1 MAFALKK
8 YGKIRFIRSRKARVV
23 TGYGTVGVDGS
34 FFNSFKVKS
43 LESIKNTGSLFT
55 KQEEYKDEES
65 NLIDKP
71 QH

>member
-1 MAFALKK
+1 MKK
-8 YGKIRFIRSRKARVV
+8 YGKIRFIRSRKARAV

-34 FFNSFKVKS
+34 FFNSFKVRALKA
-43 LESIKNTGSLFT
+43 LKNTGSLFT